1 MLIPRST
8 ILFADQLRGLNFHLP
23 GDPRAFDC
31 RPHLGSGEF
40 KPNLGGMK
48 NFDQNCKVILA
59 EYMCFYLLIKRCS
72 KVKSS
77 HLWAKGLEREA
88 FKNSRLMIL
97 SFLLW
102 QKKLTI
108 KSSTWKGIKTQF
120 WLGGG
125 GRGGNWTS
133 QPSKVQMLRGLPRG
147 MLRLRID
154 QRINPS
160 ILWAA
165 TMLTWVS
172 NPFYFFF
179 GSVPHH

>member
-1 MLIPRST
+1 MFKGKEFTFMSKRLRK
-8 ILFADQLRGLNFHLP
+8 RGLQEFTVD
-23 GDPRAFDC
+23 DPF
-31 RPHLGSGEF
+31 F
-40 KPNLGGMK
+40 
-48 NFDQNCKVILA
+48 
-59 EYMCFYLLIKRCS
+59 
-72 KVKSS
+72 
-77 HLWAKGLEREA
+77 
-88 FKNSRLMIL
+88 
-97 SFLLW
+97 SFMT
-102 QKKLTI
+102 KKLTI

-179 GSVPHH
+179 GICPSSLIYRSTRLAKCREVIKFHFKDKVRSLLRVHPTLTDRITC